1 MLRRFWE
8 QMQSV
13 GGRISRRL
21 RLLGLILAIALG
33 GVAASASAQAPQ
45 DGPAPDSADQA
56 PAADPFGRST
66 PAGTING
73 FIDAIAD
80 QDYERASFYLE
91 LSAAAP
97 ARRATAGP
105 ELAQDLHRTLDRQ
118 GSILP
123 ANQIS
128 DDPAG
133 NPADNLDPRLE
144 EVGTIGAGGDAVALL
159 LRRVSEAGGDH
170 WLIAA
175 ETLRVASRMSEA
187 GPEVAAEA
195 WLPTPFTSRSIAGA
209 PVSHWL
215 TLLGAT
221 VIAFAVTWLGLRLV
235 LFVLRRVGLGAG
247 GLHQF
252 LRAIQVPLALF
263 VALLIAN
270 TVAPLLG
277 ISIVARQTFGWLSAV
292 IGPLVLGWLLLQL
305 IDAVNDRALSGIER
319 WSRASATSI
328 VRFAGRVAKA
338 IVIAVAIMAFLDALG
353 FDVTAVLAALGIGGL
368 ALALGAQRT
377 VENLIASI
385 SIIFDRPCAVG
396 DFCQIGD
403 VVGTVEDIG
412 MRSTRVRT
420 LARTVVTIPN
430 SNLLA
435 SEIQNFAPRDRFLF
449 NPVLHV
455 ATETPSEKLRALLT
469 SLRAVL
475 KGDERLLGQTARV
488 RMVAPANDRLPIE
501 LFGYILAA
509 DFDAFL
515 ETQEDLMLKLLDAV
529 AAQGLALAPPTI
541 NLRRRVEAAQ

>member
-1 MLRRFWE
+1 MRHRSCE
-8 QMQSV
+8 QLP
-13 GGRISRRL
+13 GGGGCVTRCL
-21 RLLGLILAIALG
+21 RLLGFIIAIAFA

-45 DGPAPDSADQA
+45 NGEASDAPEQA
-56 PAADPFGRST
+56 TAPDPFGRST

-73 FIDAIAD
+73 FIGAIAD
-80 QDYERASFYLE
+80 QDYERASFFLD
-91 LSAAAP
+91 LSAVAP
-97 ARRATAGP
+97 GRRATAGP
-105 ELAQDLHRTLDRQ
+105 ELARHLHRTLDRQ
-118 GSILP
+118 GSIFP
-123 ANQIS
+123 ANQLS

-133 NPADNLDPRLE
+133 NPADNLDPGLE
-144 EVGTIGAGGDAVALL
+144 EVGTIGAGGDAQALL
-159 LRRVSEAGGDH
+159 LRRVSEAGGEH

-175 ETLRVASRMSEA
+175 ETLDAASRLSEE

-195 WLPTPFTSRSIAGA
+195 WLPAAFTSRSIAGA

-221 VIAFAVTWLGLRLV
+221 VVAFAVIWLGLRVV
-235 LFVLRRVGLGAG
+235 LFALRRVGHRAA

-252 LRAIQVPLALF
+252 LKAIQVPLALF

-277 ISIVARQTFGWLSAV
+277 VSIVARQTFGWLSAV

-305 IDAVNDRALSGIER
+305 VDTVSDRALSGIER

-338 IVIAVAIMAFLDALG
+338 IIIAVAIMAFLDALG
-353 FDVTAVLAALGIGGL
+353 FDVTAVIAALGIGGL

-377 VENLIASI
+377 VENLIASV
-385 SIIFDRPCAVG
+385 SIIFDRPFTVG

-420 LARTVVTIPN
+420 LARTLVTIPN

-435 SEIQNFAPRDRFLF
+435 SEIQNYAPRDRFLF

-455 ATETPSEKLRALLT
+455 ATETPPEKLRELLA

-529 AAQGLALAPPTI
+529 AVQGLALAPPTI